1 MARSNQ
7 SRKWILGVSLLG
19 LGLCSPASADWHTF
33 WHEVRVGYARNNAWP
48 QPFADVDA
56 KEVQKPVDIM
66 IHNGWRAHNTIGS
79 ELFREN
85 DSALTLA
92 GARRVHWIA
101 TQSPSA
107 RRTIYV
113 LRGATEQE
121 TSKRLDSV
129 HQSLASIH
137 SNGTAP
143 QVLIT
148 DVDPASSSGAWATSI
163 SRQWME
169 NLPAPKLPSSTASG
183 SEGAVQ

>member
-1 MARSNQ
+1 MAQSHRS
-7 SRKWILGVSLLG
+7 RRWILGVSLLG
-19 LGLCSPASADWHTF
+19 LGLCSSANADWHTF

-56 KEVQKPVDIM
+56 KDVQKPMDIM

-85 DSALTLA
+85 DSVLTLA

-101 TQSPSA
+101 THSPAS

-113 LRGATEQE
+113 FRGATEQE

-129 HQSLASIH
+129 HQTLASIH
-137 SNGTAP
+137 SNGPMP
-143 QVLIT
+143 QVLVT
-148 DVDPASSSGAWATSI
+148 DIEPSTSSGAWATSI
-163 SRQWME
+163 NRQWME